1 MLEIFVLSVGRQEKD
16 FIDRNTQMTISEWQV
31 AIHTLAVSKGWYD
44 GPRGVP
50 ELLCLIHSEVSEAL
64 EAYRDSPEDHLS
76 SLFSEE
82 LADIFIRLAD
92 MAEYLEIDLEKAI
105 IEKHEYNKTRTFRH
119 GNKRC

>member
-1 MLEIFVLSVGRQEKD
+1 
-16 FIDRNTQMTISEWQV
+16 MTIHELQV
-31 AIHTLAVSKGWYD
+31 AIHNLAVSKGWYT
-44 GPRGVP
+44 GPRSVP

-82 LADIFIRLAD
+82 LADIFIRLVD

-105 IEKHEYNKTRTFRH
+105 IQKHDYNKSRTFRH